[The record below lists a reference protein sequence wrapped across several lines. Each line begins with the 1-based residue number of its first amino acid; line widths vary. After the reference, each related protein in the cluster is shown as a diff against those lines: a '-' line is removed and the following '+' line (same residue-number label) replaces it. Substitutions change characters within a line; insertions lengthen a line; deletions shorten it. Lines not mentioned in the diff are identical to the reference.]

1 MVNSI
6 TGLDDVLEK
15 IDSEINLK
23 TEKQLVDTT
32 TDVLANGGED
42 ANFNGQLVRLPVYPK
57 WFFTARIG
65 QPRKINYIEIRKFA
79 KSPWV
84 QMVLS
89 TIKKEVST
97 IPFDF
102 ELVDEE
108 DEQDYTELK
117 KELKQFF
124 NKVDDE
130 RNSIVDLCNESIT
143 DLGEIDALAWV
154 KVYSADS
161 YEWREVDIEDDVGN
175 VLGTE
180 RRPMLKPFGQRKL
193 LQLRNADPATFL
205 KQIDIFKRLKAYY
218 QYSWKNPRS
227 SPIRFEPDEVAYNML
242 NKRSHELYGFSPVQ
256 SIQQVLELLIQST
269 RYNKD
274 FFRNNAFPD
283 GMISLPGANAESM
296 KQFKEMWLKQVK
308 GKPHK
313 LIWHN
318 TDAKFNAFNASNK
331 DMEWL
336 EGQKWYFHLVFGA
349 FGVSPVEAGFH
360 ENVNMGNTAGQERV
374 TIRNAIKPFLQVLED
389 TINKFVLPELLQ
401 EEHPPLCFR
410 FQPIDHGADI
420 TEFDQAMRELQAGT
434 LTTNEWRAKQGREAL
449 EGGDEPSNIAAQRQ
463 AQQALDNP
471 PGNRYEN
478 NNEKFVKQSVI
489 AIGPRGGRIIG
500 YRGDKPIYQSNYK
513 PSAKEYK
520 KAVDFYGKERA
531 DAIFAQIGSQL
542 ESVPTE
548 HSEEV
553 KKSFEALMSGNDSKN
568 LHTTNGKWNKD
579 RKEGVHKGI
588 KKEYATM
595 ALQAKS
601 TGTPKVVYMAG
612 LPASGKT
619 TTVKQGGLFEE
630 VPGTNGL
637 LMRNLKT
644 GENYLVLN
652 SDDVKT
658 RLPEYNGLNASYMH
672 EESSAVHSEMIKN
685 FRDAKINI
693 IVDGTLKDSTKAIK
707 GIQEFKNKGYE
718 TGIVYVDTPV
728 EKALE
733 FCQARY
739 ERSGRFVPYQLF
751 PSFDEKIFNSI
762 NSLKSSV
769 DTFERI
775 EGGKP
780 LK

>member
-1 MVNSI
+1 MVNSL
-6 TGLDDVLEK
+6 TGLDDILEK
-15 IDSEINLK
+15 IDSEIL
-23 TEKQLVDTT
+23 TETTKQLVPTIPVDS
-32 TDVLANGGED
+32 LANGGEN

-65 QPRKINYIEIRKFA
+65 QPRKINYLEIRKFA
-79 KSPWV
+79 QSPWV

-102 ELVDEE
+102 KLTD
-108 DEQDYTELK
+108 DTDDGDYSELK

-154 KVYSADS
+154 KVFSTDS

-175 VLGTE
+175 IIGTE
-180 RRPMLKPFGQRKL
+180 RRPMLKPFGQRTL
-193 LQLRNADPATFL
+193 LQVRNADPATFL

-296 KQFKEMWLKQVK
+296 KQFKEMWLQQVK

-389 TINKFVLPELLQ
+389 TINKFIMPELLQ
-401 EEHPPLCFR
+401 EEFPKLCFR

-420 TEFDQAMRELQAGT
+420 TEFDQAMRELQSGT
-434 LTTNEWRAKQGREAL
+434 LTINEWRIKQGRPVI
-449 EGGDEPSNIAAQRQ
+449 EGGDEPSNLAAQRQ
-463 AQQALDNP
+463 AQQAL
-471 PGNRYEN
+471 N
-478 NNEKFVKQSVI
+478 NNPNN
-489 AIGPRGGRIIG
+489 AIVNNN
-500 YRGDKPIYQSNYK
+500 SEN
-513 PSAKEYK
+513 K
-520 KAVDFYGKERA
+520 K
-531 DAIFAQIGSQL
+531 
-542 ESVPTE
+542 
-548 HSEEV
+548 
-553 KKSFEALMSGNDSKN
+553 
-568 LHTTNGKWNKD
+568 
-579 RKEGVHKGI
+579 
-588 KKEYATM
+588 
-595 ALQAKS
+595 
-601 TGTPKVVYMAG
+601 
-612 LPASGKT
+612 KT
-619 TTVKQGGLFEE
+619 KIFEE
-630 VPGTNGL
+630 LDIETPIEITNKETILEPG
-637 LMRNLKT
+637 
-644 GENYLVLN
+644 EDIIEV
-652 SDDVKT
+652 SDD
-658 RLPEYNGLNASYMH
+658 YASFY
-672 EESSAVHSEMIKN
+672 KN
-685 FRDAKINI
+685 TILDWKAK
-693 IVDGTLKDSTKAIK
+693 TLKALEEI
-707 GIQEFKNKGYE
+707 
-718 TGIVYVDTPV
+718 PV
-728 EKALE
+728 EKKFDTEVHKEFGAFLSKLMNGINSAVFLKVIRKFIKKGMVAGVESVEEETSTDIGFTFSMNERLKALE
-733 FCQARY
+733 GQEINGYKLPDGKVWPGIKGATKKLQF
-739 ERSGRFVPYQLF
+739 EILKSVEESVKNKEGRKEMTDKIV
-751 PSFDEKIFNSI
+751 KIFDG
-762 NSLKSSV
+762 SSKAQA
-769 DTFERI
+769 ERI
-775 EGGKP
+775 ARTETTRFINEGKLASYQEIGMKYKSWDAVMDTRTSDIDQRLHNKYQSEPIPIDEMFVDEVTGKQFMYP
-780 LK
+780 PSHPNCRCVISGKMKKS